1 MNVQEQ
7 IKEWCKDGRF
17 LRYANERMRKEIT
30 EVPENHVVTPE
41 YEALDEGF
49 EYDDRYAAPLAAYLT
64 YRLQMAKLQKK
75 AKVRKRGIWWVFVQ
89 VMTLG
94 HYVHV
99 FSDEFGA
106 LAAELQETVMPMLHD
121 EYVMISR
128 GMCHHQRIEHLDS
141 QDNGVGCTEKGV
153 RAGRQRAHSCQPYH
167 DG

>member
-7 IKEWCKDGRF
+7 IKEWYQDRRF
-17 LRYANERMRKEIT
+17 VNYVNMRVQEEIRHVSEQRPDQKYKE
-30 EVPENHVVTPE
+30 
-41 YEALDEGF
+41 LDDAF
-49 EYDDRYAAPLAAYLT
+49 DLDDRYFVPLTTYLT

-75 AKVRKRGIWWVFVQ
+75 AKVRKHGIWWVFVQ

-121 EYVMISR
+121 EYVM
-128 GMCHHQRIEHLDS
+128 ML
-141 QDNGVGCTEKGV
+141 NGK
-153 RAGRQRAHSCQPYH
+153 RQ
-167 DG
+167 

>member
-89 VMTLG
+89 IVILRLYTEITTK
-94 HYVHV
+94 
-99 FSDEFGA
+99 EFEKLQKESYGA
-106 LAAELQETVMPMLHD
+106 IIPMLHN
-121 EYVMISR
+121 EYVMKLN
-128 GMCHHQRIEHLDS
+128 RI
-141 QDNGVGCTEKGV
+141 
-153 RAGRQRAHSCQPYH
+153 RQ
-167 DG
+167 